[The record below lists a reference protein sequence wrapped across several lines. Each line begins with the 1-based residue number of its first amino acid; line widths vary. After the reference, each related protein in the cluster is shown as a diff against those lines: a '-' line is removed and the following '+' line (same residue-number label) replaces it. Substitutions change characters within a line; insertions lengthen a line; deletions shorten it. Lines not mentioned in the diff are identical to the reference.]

1 MHTESAARRLH
12 PRMTNSDWLVLRGMR
27 PAIERMTAQV
37 ARAGAAA
44 VDLGCGSQ
52 PYRPIFDARGITYR
66 GADLEGADIRIHEN
80 GHVDLADGSADVVLS
95 FQVLEHVRDVRQYL
109 SEALRIV
116 REDGWLILSTHG
128 TWLYH
133 PHPEDHHRW
142 TRQGLLAELEAGGFE
157 TTECVAVVGP
167 LGWTTMVRLTC
178 WYQACRRIPLIGR
191 PLAGL
196 VALIMNARGYLE
208 ELITPEWVRRDNACV
223 YVTLSRV
230 LKDRPRI
237 SKDVTRG

>member
-1 MHTESAARRLH
+1 MHTESSARRLQ
-12 PRMTNSDWLVLRGMR
+12 PRITNSDWLVLRGMR
-27 PAIERMTAQV
+27 PAIERMAVQV
-37 ARAGAAA
+37 GRAGATA

-52 PYRPIFDARGITYR
+52 PYRPIFDARAITYR
-66 GADLEGADIRIHEN
+66 GADLDGADIRIHEN
-80 GHVDLADGSADVVLS
+80 GHVDLADGSADLVLS

-109 SEALRIV
+109 AEALRIV
-116 REDGWLILSTHG
+116 RRDGWLILSTHG

-142 TRQGLLAELEAGGFE
+142 TRQGLLAELAANGFE

-191 PLAGL
+191 PLAAFL
-196 VALIMNARGYLE
+196 ALIMNARGYLE
-208 ELITPEWVRRDNACV
+208 ELITPDWVRRDNACV

-230 LKDRPRI
+230 NSRR
-237 SKDVTRG
+237 SSSGRMNFS